1 MENSRL
7 SIEAPSAA
15 AGDASHLQAPSAVM
29 EAIAPSLQQ
38 AREAGELVGEV
49 QAALVAT
56 GYRDRL
62 EAGIEDFLQAQASPA
77 VMQAAEQHG
86 AAIAAVILEDRRRT
100 ISSIGLEVAILTP
113 APYCSLLAAGW
124 GPLEA
129 IAAVPA
135 ALLLAI
141 AHHIIK

>member
-1 MENSRL
+1 MAGSA
-7 SIEAPSAA
+7 IEAPIGG
-15 AGDASHLQAPSAVM
+15 AGDTSHLQASSTAL

-38 AREAGELVGEV
+38 ARAAGEMLGEV
-49 QAALVAT
+49 QAALVAS

-77 VMQAAEQHG
+77 AMRAAEQHG
-86 AAIAAVILEDRRRT
+86 EAIAGMILEDRRRT

-129 IAAVPA
+129 IGAVPA

>member
-1 MENSRL
+1 MANEAL
-7 SIEAPSAA
+7 SIEAPSTAA
-15 AGDASHLQAPSAVM
+15 L

-38 AREAGELVGEV
+38 ARAAGEMLGDV
-49 QAALVAT
+49 QAAMIAG
-56 GYRDRL
+56 GYRERL
-62 EAGIEDFLQAQASPA
+62 ELGIEDFLQSQASPTT
-77 VMQAAEQHG
+77 MRAAEQHG
-86 AAIAAVILEDRRRT
+86 AAIASIILEDRRRT

-141 AHHIIK
+141 AHHIFR